1 MTDRARFHISLLR
14 RALVLLLVVGA
25 AHGCKLKQDDDDQDH
40 DRDSNTRDDAGAAG
54 EGGQSGR
61 GGAGSGG
68 AGGRD
73 AGDVHD
79 EDAGDLDGGADS
91 CASASSAHPDS
102 DGDGEPDPC
111 DADDDGD
118 GFLDADD
125 PLPLDA
131 AVPGNFSTPESI
143 LADHR
148 VRAALE
154 AAAAKGFPLGMSTA
168 RTPPDISGYWLI
180 PDGQGEFVATGDG
193 RGIGVKRVGT
203 ELRRRVDAE
212 LVSQVVGVSF
222 SGSNETSY
230 TIGVGN
236 IVRGEGSSF
245 TEYSRYKIVCN
256 ESGSDFAMFGV
267 GLLSGSVEQTTGNLF
282 DVRLLTVTVATAGML
297 TNACATRFSGDT
309 EQVAGW
315 SLAAIPVVERRTVA
329 QLEHLCVDG
338 ENAYAP
344 TESWTSADGKRC
356 SCGTDYEKVCE

>member
-1 MTDRARFHISLLR
+1 M
-14 RALVLLLVVGA
+14 LLLVVGA
-25 AHGCKLKQDDDDQDH
+25 AHGCKLKDDGDEDH
-40 DRDSNTRDDAGAAG
+40 DHDSNTHDDAGAAG
-54 EGGQSGR
+54 KDGQSGR
-61 GGAGSGG
+61 GGAGAGG

-73 AGDVHD
+73 AGNVDD

-91 CASASSAHPDS
+91 CPSATSGDADT

-118 GFLDADD
+118 GFLDGDD

-143 LADHR
+143 LADAR

-154 AAAAKGFPLGMSTA
+154 AAAAKGYPLGMSTA
-168 RTPPDISGYWLI
+168 RTPPDISGYWAI
-180 PDGQGEFVATGDG
+180 PDGTGEFVATGDG
-193 RGIGVKRVGT
+193 RGVGQKRVGT
-203 ELRRRVDAE
+203 ETRRRVDDE

-222 SGSNETSY
+222 DGPNETSY
-230 TIGVGN
+230 TIAAGN

-256 ESGSDFAMFGV
+256 ESGSDFAMYGI
-267 GLLSGSVEQTTGNLF
+267 GLLSGSVEQATGNLV
-282 DVRLLTVTVATAGML
+282 DVRLLSVTVATTGML
-297 TNACATRFSGDT
+297 TSACESRFSGNT
-309 EQVAGW
+309 EQVGGW
-315 SLAAIPVVERRTVA
+315 SLAAIPIVEKRTVA

-344 TESWTSADGKRC
+344 TEQWMSADGKQC

>member
-1 MTDRARFHISLLR
+1 MKDHTRFQVSLSCR
-14 RALVLLLVVGA
+14 TLVLLLVVGA
-25 AHGCKLKQDDDDQDH
+25 AHGCKLKEDDDEGRDH
-40 DRDSNTRDDAGAAG
+40 DSHGRDDAGAAG
-54 EGGQSGR
+54 DSGQSGR
-61 GGAGSGG
+61 GGAGAGG

-73 AGDVHD
+73 AGPIDD
-79 EDAGDLDGGADS
+79 EDGGDLDGGTYSCPSATSAD
-91 CASASSAHPDS
+91 ADT
-102 DGDGEPDPC
+102 DDDGEPDPF

-143 LADHR
+143 LADER

-180 PDGQGEFVATGDG
+180 PDGKGEFVATGN
-193 RGIGVKRVGT
+193 GVDVGGKRIGT
-203 ELRRRVDAE
+203 ELRRRVDDE
-212 LVSQVVGVSF
+212 LVSRVVGVSF
-222 SGSNETSY
+222 DGSKETSY
-230 TIGVGN
+230 TIAAGN

-256 ESGSDFAMFGV
+256 ESGSDFAMFGI
-267 GLLSGSVEQTTGNLF
+267 GLLSGSVEQATGNLV
-282 DVRLLTVTVATAGML
+282 DVRLLSVTVATTGML
-297 TNACATRFSGDT
+297 TSACATRFSGDA
-309 EQVAGW
+309 EQVGGW
-315 SLAAIPVVERRTVA
+315 SLAAIPAVEKRTVA

-356 SCGTDYEKVCE
+356 SCGTDYAKVCE